1 MSASTSSPQYKTS
14 RHFRLRLLRDRLA
27 RRAVAAGGI
36 GVIVAILLIF
46 LYLVY
51 VVLPLLEAPEM
62 EPVASYTLPGSAPVL
77 YLAMDE
83 QAEVGAVFDADG
95 GVRFLAT
102 ADGSLLKQLEL
113 PIPAG
118 VTVASFSAG
127 RPNSGVV
134 VLGLSN
140 GQALVVRHR
149 YRVSFPN
156 MILANVASPIPM
168 AAQT

>member
-1 MSASTSSPQYKTS
+1 MHNNRAIAAQYATLAMSASTSSPQYKTS

-95 GVRFLAT
+95 GRGA
-102 ADGSLLKQLEL
+102 AGSDRAAAISEARARASA
-113 PIPAG
+113 AG
-118 VTVASFSAG
+118 
-127 RPNSGVV
+127 
-134 VLGLSN
+134 
-140 GQALVVRHR
+140 
-149 YRVSFPN
+149 
-156 MILANVASPIPM
+156 
-168 AAQT
+168 